1 MGELPDL
8 SDHSL
13 STLIGI
19 ADRITAD
26 AVDVGLAAGGFS
38 DLRRSHGVV
47 FEMLDPEGSRITDMA
62 RRARITKQGMGQL
75 VAELEEM
82 GYVERRPDPA
92 DGRAKRVVLSAK
104 GQAAVEAGL
113 AALSDLEAR
122 WAEHIGEQRARELY
136 ATLVDI
142 CAAFGREHIR

>member
-1 MGELPDL
+1 MGEPPDL

-19 ADRITAD
+19 ANHLVAD
-26 AVDVGLAAGGFS
+26 AVDVGLAAGGFG

-75 VAELEEM
+75 VAELEEL
-82 GYVERRPDPA
+82 GYLERGPDPT
-92 DGRAKRVVLSAK
+92 DRRAKRVVMTAK
-104 GQAAVEAGL
+104 GRAAVEAGL
-113 AALSDLEAR
+113 AALSEMEAR
-122 WAEHIGEQRARELY
+122 WAGHIGEQRTRELRT
-136 ATLVDI
+136 TLTDI

>member
-1 MGELPDL
+1 MVNSTFLSCQGGCMEEPPDL
-8 SDHSL
+8 SDHTL

-47 FEMLDPEGSRITDMA
+47 FEMPDPEGSRITDMA

-75 VAELEEM
+75 VTELEQM
-82 GYVERRPDPA
+82 GYVKRRPDPV
-92 DGRAKRVVLSAK
+92 DGRAKRVALSAK
-104 GQAAVEAGL
+104 GRAAVAAGL
-113 AALSDLEAR
+113 ASLSDMEAR
-122 WAEHIGEQRARELY
+122 WAELIGEKRAR
-136 ATLVDI
+136 
-142 CAAFGREHIR
+142 